1 VFCGFVTD
9 DWWSTS
15 IKPIFVDDNWNL
27 TKLAGV
33 VLLSAILMFFD
44 HRGQHLSSV
53 RNVLSTFLTP
63 LVYLADMPGELALWS
78 GERIRSRDELFQE
91 NQSLKDE
98 IFILKTQLQKLVALR
113 AENAQL
119 RNLLGTEQKVEG
131 RRLVAEI
138 INVASDPSVH
148 EIIINKG
155 RSEGVFVGQA
165 VLDAYGVMGQV
176 IEVSALTS
184 RILLLTDPRH
194 AIPVRDER
202 SGERSIALGTGQLDH
217 ITLQYVRSTADIQVG
232 DLLLSSGIGERFPDG
247 YPVAVVTEIRQ
258 QPGEPYMDIT
268 AATKAHLARTGQVLL
283 IWPDREFNLE
293 SRSSEPPSSS
303 VESSAS
309 DHSPAI
315 PEG

>member
-1 VFCGFVTD
+1 M
-9 DWWSTS
+9 
-15 IKPIFVDDNWNL
+15 
-27 TKLAGV
+27 

-44 HRGQHLSSV
+44 HRGQHLNAL
-53 RNVLSTFLTP
+53 RNFLSTFLTP
-63 LVYLADMPGELALWS
+63 LVYVADMPGELALWS

-91 NQSLKDE
+91 NQSLQDE
-98 IFILKTQLQKLVALR
+98 VFILRTQLQKLVALK

-138 INVASDPSVH
+138 INVATEPSVH
-148 EIIINKG
+148 EILINKG
-155 RSEGVFVGQA
+155 SRHGVYSGQA

-176 IEVSALTS
+176 IDVSAFTS
-184 RILLLTDPRH
+184 RILLITDPRH

-202 SGERSIALGTGQLDH
+202 SGERSIALGNGQLDYL
-217 ITLQYVRSTADIQVG
+217 TLQYVRSTADIQVG

-247 YPVAVVTEIRQ
+247 YPVATVTEVNK

-293 SRSSEPPSSS
+293 QNSEPSN
-303 VESSAS
+303 ESQSAGES
-309 DHSPAI
+309 QP
-315 PEG
+315 